1 MRFIRI
7 CHFILKGIL
16 TIPPFVWLS
25 TLVQR
30 VAKRLQKV
38 LSRWAAILHQ
48 RMTMRA
54 ERKRIRRASRSEE
67 CKNNKIISE
76 IIKYSK
82 RTLFYLSVVIV
93 ISTAVDLLGSYLLDA
108 LQGNQYLHIFL
119 SPSSNALTT
128 GLEIYIGAISAVLGL
143 VFALY
148 AVGFQLSTDKYSERV
163 ASFINQERVSS
174 FLFRFLVFT
183 DLFAIA
189 VYLKLI
195 TFDHLPVFSFYL
207 ATMFV
212 GISLLGVIIFKNHLV
227 EFIKPVSLMSRLSEL
242 VTDEIF
248 NVSKPN
254 NYRYKSWNLA
264 TQSREKAAKNFQTL
278 TTIYRDLTREDSRNG
293 NRWDDAVY
301 AVAFSGQLLKGY
313 ARRKRYIELDKQWW
327 ASETFE
333 KVKADNLATYEL
345 KFQHEIKGTG
355 PLFMPKPDPD
365 WFENRVFEFLGQAE
379 EDIPRDKTH
388 KLFVRL
394 SDAYKEIMVGDKEKQ
409 KDAPPRIIPGAWH
422 SQEFSIFDK
431 ALKSFQGI
439 RHKIDLNNEDTLGY
453 YLNDYFATVTE
464 VIEPWDYELGLR
476 IARSFYL
483 KDGRLNTDTSFL
495 VNYDLPTVYRGI
507 LHDYWQRLEVEQKAS
522 GRIVTPQSALIAEL
536 TEVFNE
542 RLQEKKEEVLKV
554 AFTDTSNF
562 VKELTTAKNMH
573 SALQVIKIQMEWI
586 SHLMYSEQGDIADN
600 LIKYMQKTSAYVF
613 VASKDDLLEEEMLEQ
628 AEKGYFVAINE
639 EKKRVFEVYAR
650 ALVLIWRRSTI
661 DEKDPDK
668 VIRTMRQ
675 AVIWGAHAYAMSE
688 LRQDH
693 FWVSTFTKEML
704 IHFPQDVLI
713 KIMELAADNPAGS
726 SDTFWEATRYGV
738 WERSFAAKVQ
748 NEVKQVMSDDPFEY
762 GFSTHL
768 DHPSR
773 FIQSMGR
780 GVMDAFLM
788 ERRAAESYVEWLKKR
803 QAIGDIIKLLSERAG
818 NKDE

>member
-1 MRFIRI
+1 M
-7 CHFILKGIL
+7 
-16 TIPPFVWLS
+16 
-25 TLVQR
+25 
-30 VAKRLQKV
+30 

-67 CKNNKIISE
+67 YKNNKIISE

-82 RTLFYLSVVIV
+82 RTLFYLFVAIV
-93 ISTAVDLLGSYLLDA
+93 ISTAVDLLGSYLLGA

-174 FLFRFLVFT
+174 FFFRFLVFT

-227 EFIKPVSLMSRLSEL
+227 EFIKPVSLMGRLSEL

-254 NYRYKSWNLA
+254 DYRYKSWNLA

-278 TTIYRDLTREDSRNG
+278 TTMYRDLTREDSRNG

-301 AVAFSGQLLKGY
+301 AVAFSGQLLRGY

-355 PLFMPKPDPD
+355 PLFIPKPDPD

-409 KDAPPRIIPGAWH
+409 KDAPPRTIPGAWH

-439 RHKIDLNNEDTLGY
+439 RHNIDLNNEDTLGY

-464 VIEPWDYELGLR
+464 VIEPWDYEMGLR

-483 KDGRLNTDTSFL
+483 KDGSFNTDTSFL
-495 VNYDLPTVYRGI
+495 VNYDLPTVYRSV

-542 RLQEKKEEVLKV
+542 KLQEKKEEVLKV

-586 SHLMYSEQGDIADN
+586 SHLMYSEQGDIADD
-600 LIKYMQKTSAYVF
+600 LIKYMQKTSAYVY

-688 LRQDH
+688 LRQDY

-704 IHFPQDVLI
+704 IHFPQDILI

-773 FIQSMGR
+773 FIQSMGH

-818 NKDE
+818 NKDG